1 MSFRQLVII
10 VSIAFVG
17 GLSMPSP
24 FAKRHTEIITET
36 KTDTIRVYP
45 ELNDRSLLILSMM
58 WVESNFSPDAT
69 GKHSDTGILQITPVY
84 VDEVNR
90 ILGCERYSIED
101 AYDLGFSLDM
111 FDILQ
116 GRYNPD
122 NDFMS
127 TIYYHN
133 KSESYRDKVILTYN
147 KFLAYESLRREINNR
162 YQK

>member
-69 GKHSDTGILQITPVY
+69 GKHRDTGILQITPVY

>member
-1 MSFRQLVII
+1 MSFRQLIII

-24 FAKRHTEIITET
+24 FTSKHTETVAHAG
-36 KTDTIRVYP
+36 TDTIRVYP

-58 WVESNFSPDAT
+58 WVESNFNPDAT
-69 GKHSDTGILQITPVY
+69 GKHGDTGILQITPVY

-90 ILGCERYSIED
+90 ILGYERYSIED
-101 AYDLGFSLDM
+101 AYDLSFSLDM

-122 NDFMS
+122 NDFIS

-147 KFLAYESLRREINNR
+147 KFLAYESLRREINDR
-162 YQK
+162 Y

>member
-1 MSFRQLVII
+1 MRFKELMTI
-10 VSIAFVG
+10 VSIAFIG
-17 GLSMPSP
+17 GLSIPSP
-24 FAKRHTEIITET
+24 FTKKDVETIVET
-36 KTDTIRVYP
+36 KTDTLRVYP

-58 WVESNFSPDAT
+58 WVESNFDPDAE

-90 ILGCERYSIED
+90 ILGYERYSIED

-122 NDFMS
+122 NDLMS

-162 YQK
+162 YE